1 LRFFGIQFILTVK
14 IFEPQIRDTR
24 KLSMKKSIIELT
36 EEYVLDIFKHDL
48 PPNLY
53 YHDLNHTMSVRQTAL
68 ILGEHY
74 DIGASNLEAMEL
86 AALLHDTGY
95 VEAYVGH
102 EAVSA
107 KLAESFLSN
116 HNYPTERI
124 TLVKELID
132 ATKLVYE
139 PKNLLQRI
147 IKDSDLN
154 NLGQKKYMKTI
165 ANLRHETKIFLG
177 TNYTDAEFM
186 EMNLRFMD
194 GHSYFTE
201 KASDLFDGRKAKNR
215 KKVVQ
220 AWKDATKPKE
230 EEKINKK
237 EKVKVNKPK
246 KHRPPLDTINGNK
259 SAQMMFKTALRN
271 HIDLTS
277 IADNKANIMLSIN
290 ALIITISLPLL
301 ASSIAE
307 DARMVFPTSILL
319 TTCVA
324 SIIYATLATRPIKTK
339 GLTSI
344 NNIES
349 GPTNLFFYG
358 NFFRMNFKDYKKGVK
373 LIIEDDSKLDDS
385 IMSDLFYLGKALGN
399 KFNKLRMC
407 YLIFMVGTTLTVLA
421 FGLLFFLTH

>member
-1 LRFFGIQFILTVK
+1 MKRKNIIQLTEAYVLK
-14 IFEPQIRDTR
+14 IFEN
-24 KLSMKKSIIELT
+24 
-36 EEYVLDIFKHDL
+36 DL
-48 PPNLY
+48 PTDLH
-53 YHDLNHTMSVRQTAL
+53 YHDLDHTMSVRETAL
-68 ILGEHY
+68 ILGEYY
-74 DIGASNLEAMEL
+74 DIGAANMEAMEL

-95 VEAYVGH
+95 VKAYTGH
-102 EAVSA
+102 EVVSA
-107 KLAESFLSN
+107 ELAEVFLTDLEYS
-116 HNYPTERI
+116 TTQI
-124 TLVKELID
+124 ALVKELID

-147 IKDSDLN
+147 IKDADLN

-165 ANLRHETKIFLG
+165 TSLRSEMKTFLG
-177 TNYTDAEFM
+177 LEYEDADFM
-186 EMNLRFMD
+186 EMNLKFMD

-201 KASDLFDGRKAKNR
+201 KAKELFDEKKGKNR
-215 KKVVQ
+215 KKVVK
-220 AWKDATKPKE
+220 ALKTVKANNLPPIE
-230 EEKINKK
+230 K
-237 EKVKVNKPK
+237 EKK
-246 KHRPPLDTINGNK
+246 KKKSKSKKKKNNNVSKDTINGNK

-301 ASSIAE
+301 ASSISE
-307 DARMVFPTSILL
+307 DAKMIFPTFILL

-344 NNIES
+344 KSIQN

-358 NFFRMNFKDYKKGVK
+358 NFYRMNFGAYKAGIK
-373 LIIEDDSKLDDS
+373 LIIEDDTKLDNS
-385 IMSDLFYLGKALGN
+385 IISDLYYLGKALGN
-399 KFNKLRMC
+399 KFTQLRIC

-421 FGLLFFLTH
+421 FAISFFLAY

>member
-1 LRFFGIQFILTVK
+1 MERNNIVQLTETYVLN
-14 IFEPQIRDTR
+14 IFEN
-24 KLSMKKSIIELT
+24 
-36 EEYVLDIFKHDL
+36 DL
-48 PPNLY
+48 PPNLH
-53 YHDLNHTMSVRQTAL
+53 YHDLDHTMSVRETAL

-74 DIGASNLEAMEL
+74 DIGAANMEAMEL

-95 VEAYVGH
+95 VKAYTGH
-102 EAVSA
+102 ELVSA
-107 KLAESFLSN
+107 ELAETFLSG
-116 HNYPTERI
+116 HNYPAAQI

-154 NLGQKKYMKTI
+154 NLGQRKYMKTI
-165 ANLRHETKIFLG
+165 ASLRSEMKTFLG
-177 TNYTDAEFM
+177 LEYEDDAFM
-186 EMNLRFMD
+186 EMNLKFMD

-201 KASDLFDGRKAKNR
+201 KASELFDEKKAKNR
-215 KKVVQ
+215 RKVVK
-220 AWKDATKPKE
+220 ALDAATSQKTPPAPG
-230 EEKINKK
+230 K
-237 EKVKVNKPK
+237 EKKKNKSAKKIKNKPTE
-246 KHRPPLDTINGNK
+246 DSINGNK

-301 ASSIAE
+301 ASSISD
-307 DARMVFPTSILL
+307 DAKMIFPTFILL

-344 NNIES
+344 KNIQS

-358 NFFRMNFKDYKKGVK
+358 NFYNMKFGDYKSGIRMV
-373 LIIEDDSKLDDS
+373 IEDDAKLDDS
-385 IMSDLFYLGKALGN
+385 IISDLYYLGKALGN
-399 KFNKLRMC
+399 KFKQLRVC

-421 FGLLFFLTH
+421 FAILFLITHQ

>member
-1 LRFFGIQFILTVK
+1 MERNNIIQLTEAYILK
-14 IFEPQIRDTR
+14 IFEN
-24 KLSMKKSIIELT
+24 
-36 EEYVLDIFKHDL
+36 DL
-48 PPNLY
+48 PPNLH
-53 YHDLNHTMSVRQTAL
+53 YHNLDHTMSVRETSL

-74 DIGASNLEAMEL
+74 DIGAANMEAMEL

-95 VEAYVGH
+95 VKAYTGH

-107 KLAESFLSN
+107 ALAEDFLSK
-116 HNYPTERI
+116 HNYPTSQI

-154 NLGQKKYMKTI
+154 NLGQRKYMKTI
-165 ANLRHETKIFLG
+165 ANLRSEMKTFLHLE
-177 TNYTDAEFM
+177 YEDAAFM
-186 EMNLRFMD
+186 EMNLKFMD

-201 KASDLFDGRKAKNR
+201 KASELFDGKKAKNR
-215 KKVVQ
+215 KKVVK
-220 AWKDATKPKE
+220 ALKMAKAATTTPT
-230 EEKINKK
+230 NK
-237 EKVKVNKPK
+237 EKKKKKTTKQKKNKD
-246 KHRPPLDTINGNK
+246 LTDTINSNK
-259 SAQMMFKTALRN
+259 TAQMMFKTALRN

-301 ASSIAE
+301 ASSIGNNTKLI
-307 DARMVFPTSILL
+307 FPTSILL

-344 NNIES
+344 KNIQTK
-349 GPTNLFFYG
+349 PTNLFFYG
-358 NFFRMNFKDYKKGVK
+358 NFYNMKFGDYKAGIKM
-373 LIIEDDSKLDDS
+373 IIEDDAKLDDS
-385 IMSDLFYLGKALGN
+385 IISDLYYLGKALGN
-399 KFNKLRMC
+399 KFTQLRVC
-407 YLIFMVGTTLTVLA
+407 YLIFMIGTILTVLA
-421 FGLLFFLTH
+421 FAILFFLTH

>member
-1 LRFFGIQFILTVK
+1 M
-14 IFEPQIRDTR
+14 E
-24 KLSMKKSIIELT
+24 KSIIELT
-36 EEYVLDIFKHDL
+36 EAYVLSIFEHDL

-53 YHDLNHTMSVRQTAL
+53 YHDLNHTMSVRETAL
-68 ILGEHY
+68 ILGAHY
-74 DIGASNLEAMEL
+74 DIGEANMEAMEL

-95 VEAYVGH
+95 VEAYQGH
-102 EAVSA
+102 EIVSA
-107 KLAESFLSN
+107 KLAKNFLSQ
-116 HNYPTERI
+116 HNYPAEQLH
-124 TLVKELID
+124 LVIELID

-154 NLGQKKYMKTI
+154 NMGQKRYMKTI
-165 ANLRHETKIFLG
+165 ANLRHETKLFLG
-177 TNYTDAEFM
+177 TEYTDAEFM

-194 GHSYFTE
+194 GHSYFTD
-201 KASDLFDGRKAKNR
+201 KASDLFDKKKAENR

-220 AWKDATKPKE
+220 ALKDVTQT
-230 EEKINKK
+230 K
-237 EKVKVNKPK
+237 EKKKSKTVGKRNEKRKRNKSK
-246 KHRPPLDTINGNK
+246 KYRPSLDTINGNK

-301 ASSIAE
+301 ANSIAE

-344 NNIES
+344 NTIES

-358 NFFRMNFKDYKKGVK
+358 NFFRMTFGDYKSGVK
-373 LIIEDDSKLDDS
+373 MILEDDKKLDDS

-399 KFNKLRMC
+399 KFDKLRKC
-407 YLIFMVGTTLTVLA
+407 YLIFMVGTTLTVIA
-421 FGLLFFLTH
+421 FGILFVLTK

>member
-1 LRFFGIQFILTVK
+1 MEK
-14 IFEPQIRDTR
+14 N
-24 KLSMKKSIIELT
+24 IIELT
-36 EEYVLDIFKHDL
+36 EAYVLGIFEHDL

-53 YHDLNHTMSVRQTAL
+53 YHDLNHTMSVRETAL
-68 ILGEHY
+68 ILGKHY

-107 KLAESFLSN
+107 KLAETFLTK
-116 HNYPTERI
+116 HEYPAEKI

-177 TNYTDAEFM
+177 TDYTDAEFM

-201 KASDLFDGRKAKNR
+201 KASDLFDGKKAKNR
-215 KKVVQ
+215 KKVVK
-220 AWKDATKPKE
+220 AWENATSTKE
-230 EEKINKK
+230 KTK
-237 EKVKVNKPK
+237 EKVKDNKPK
-246 KHRPPLDTINGNK
+246 KYSPPLDTINGNK

-301 ASSIAE
+301 ASSIAD

-358 NFFRMNFKDYKKGVK
+358 NFFRMNFGDYKKGVK
-373 LIIEDDSKLDDS
+373 LIIEDDRKLDDS

-407 YLIFMVGTTLTVLA
+407 YLIFMIGTTLTVLA
-421 FGLLFFLTH
+421 FGLLFILTH

>member
-1 LRFFGIQFILTVK
+1 MERNNIIQLTETYILK
-14 IFEPQIRDTR
+14 IFEN
-24 KLSMKKSIIELT
+24 
-36 EEYVLDIFKHDL
+36 DL
-48 PPNLY
+48 PPNLH
-53 YHDLNHTMSVRQTAL
+53 YHDLNHTMSVRETAL

-74 DIGASNLEAMEL
+74 DIGAANMEAMEL

-95 VEAYVGH
+95 VEAYTGH

-107 KLAESFLSN
+107 ALAEDFLSK
-116 HNYPTERI
+116 HNYPAAQI

-165 ANLRHETKIFLG
+165 ASLRSEMKTFLHLE
-177 TNYTDAEFM
+177 YEDAAFM
-186 EMNLRFMD
+186 EMNLKFMD

-201 KASDLFDGRKAKNR
+201 KASELFDAKKEKNR
-215 KKVVQ
+215 KKVVKTLE
-220 AWKDATKPKE
+220 AAKAMTATATKKE
-230 EEKINKK
+230 EKK
-237 EKVKVNKPK
+237 KKKTDKQKKRKP
-246 KHRPPLDTINGNK
+246 LEETINGNK

-301 ASSIAE
+301 ASSIGE
-307 DARMVFPTSILL
+307 DAKMIFPTSILL

-324 SIIYATLATRPIKTK
+324 SIIYATLATRPIQTK
-339 GLTSI
+339 GLTSKK
-344 NNIES
+344 NIQTK
-349 GPTNLFFYG
+349 PTNLFFYG
-358 NFFRMNFKDYKKGVK
+358 NFYKMKFGDYKAGIKM
-373 LIIEDDSKLDDS
+373 IMEDDAKLDDS
-385 IMSDLFYLGKALGN
+385 IISDLYYLGKALGN
-399 KFNKLRMC
+399 KFTQLRVC
-407 YLIFMVGTTLTVLA
+407 YLIFMIGTTLTVLA
-421 FGLLFFLTH
+421 FAILFFLTH

>member
-1 LRFFGIQFILTVK
+1 MERNNIIQLTEAYVLN
-14 IFEPQIRDTR
+14 IFEN
-24 KLSMKKSIIELT
+24 
-36 EEYVLDIFKHDL
+36 DL
-48 PPNLY
+48 PPDLH
-53 YHDLNHTMSVRQTAL
+53 YHDLDHTMSVRETAL

-74 DIGASNLEAMEL
+74 DIGAANMEAMEL

-95 VEAYVGH
+95 VKAYTGH
-102 EAVSA
+102 ELVSSE
-107 KLAESFLSN
+107 LAETFLSG
-116 HNYPTERI
+116 HNYPTVQI

-154 NLGQKKYMKTI
+154 NLGQRKYMKTI
-165 ANLRHETKIFLG
+165 ASLRSEMRTFLDLA
-177 TNYTDAEFM
+177 YEDAAFM
-186 EMNLRFMD
+186 EMNLKFMD

-201 KASDLFDGRKAKNR
+201 KASELFDKKKEKNR
-215 KKVVQ
+215 KKVVK
-220 AWKDATKPKE
+220 ALETA
-230 EEKINKK
+230 INKK
-237 EKVKVNKPK
+237 TPLTPNKEKKKNKSVKKIKNKPAE
-246 KHRPPLDTINGNK
+246 DSINSNK

-301 ASSIAE
+301 ASSISD
-307 DARMVFPTSILL
+307 DAKMIFPTFILL

-344 NNIES
+344 KNIQS

-358 NFFRMNFKDYKKGVK
+358 NFYNMKFGDYKSGIRM
-373 LIIEDDSKLDDS
+373 IIKDDAKLDDS
-385 IMSDLFYLGKALGN
+385 IISDLYYLGKALGN
-399 KFNKLRMC
+399 KFKQLRVC

-421 FGLLFFLTH
+421 FAILFFITHQ

>member
-1 LRFFGIQFILTVK
+1 
-14 IFEPQIRDTR
+14 
-24 KLSMKKSIIELT
+24 
-36 EEYVLDIFKHDL
+36 
-48 PPNLY
+48 
-53 YHDLNHTMSVRQTAL
+53 MSVRETSL

-74 DIGASNLEAMEL
+74 DIGAANMEAMEL

-95 VEAYVGH
+95 VKAYTGH
-102 EAVSA
+102 EIVSA
-107 KLAESFLSN
+107 ELAEAFLSE
-116 HNYPTERI
+116 HNYPPRQI

-165 ANLRHETKIFLG
+165 TSLRSEMKTFLG
-177 TNYTDAEFM
+177 LEYEDAAFM
-186 EMNLRFMD
+186 EMNLKFMD

-201 KASDLFDGRKAKNR
+201 KANELFNERKAKNR
-215 KKVVQ
+215 KKVVK
-220 AWKDATKPKE
+220 ALETATAKTTPPPPG
-230 EEKINKK
+230 K
-237 EKVKVNKPK
+237 EKKKNKSTK
-246 KHRPPLDTINGNK
+246 KKKAAPAEETINGNK

-301 ASSIAE
+301 ASSISE
-307 DARMVFPTSILL
+307 DAKMIFPTFILL

-344 NNIES
+344 EKIQS
-349 GPTNLFFYG
+349 GTTNLFFYG
-358 NFFRMNFKDYKKGVK
+358 NFYKMKFSDYKSGIRM
-373 LIIEDDSKLDDS
+373 IIEDDAKLDDS
-385 IMSDLFYLGKALGN
+385 IISDLYYLGKALGN
-399 KFNKLRMC
+399 KFTQLRVC
-407 YLIFMVGTTLTVLA
+407 YLIFMIGTTLTVLA
-421 FGLLFFLTH
+421 FAILFFLTH